1 MEWIINANLHMEI
14 FRFGL
19 PAHSAANDEER
30 KKARLERFSQGTKT
44 DTLEEEKRKAR
55 AMRSV

>member
-1 MEWIINANLHMEI
+1 MLFFTFEI

-19 PAHSAANDEER
+19 PAHSSANDEER

-44 DTLEEEKRKAR
+44 DPLEEEKKKAR
-55 AMRSV
+55 AVRSV